1 MTEEKAFMFGNN
13 TAVLE
18 ESNLQSMPGRELDFR
33 GQEEVNKG
41 VMQSPEITQGGN
53 YRKYVN
59 PTVARRIMCFHL
71 GHVL

>member
-33 GQEEVNKG
+33 G
-41 VMQSPEITQGGN
+41 
-53 YRKYVN
+53 
-59 PTVARRIMCFHL
+59 
-71 GHVL
+71 